1 MLPSILKPTRQ
12 DGIQIIPSPNMNSI
26 ENSIIVANS
35 FSSQENCRYL
45 HPEKVNFMLVTSSYS
60 GLHGAHIVERPQDG
74 GKRLMSSSFRT
85 TTEKALK
92 ELLEQSESEVYRRL
106 YGYGG
111 LKVRELGK

>member
-1 MLPSILKPTRQ
+1 
-12 DGIQIIPSPNMNSI
+12 MNNI
-26 ENSIIVANS
+26 ENSIIGLRTQIIGTHHS
-35 FSSQENCRYL
+35 LYPHQ
-45 HPEKVNFMLVTSSYS
+45 PKVNFMLVTSSYS

-92 ELLEQSESEVYRRL
+92 ELLEQVEAEVYRRL

-111 LKVRELGK
+111 LKVRESGK

>member
-12 DGIQIIPSPNMNSI
+12 DEIQITPSSKMNNI
-26 ENSIIVANS
+26 ENSIIGLRT
-35 FSSQENCRYL
+35 QIIENCRYL

-92 ELLEQSESEVYRRL
+92 ELLEQVEGEVYRRL

>member
-12 DGIQIIPSPNMNSI
+12 DEIQITPSPNMNNI
-26 ENSIIVANS
+26 ENSII
-35 FSSQENCRYL
+35 ENCRYL
-45 HPEKVNFMLVTSSYS
+45 RPEKVDFMLVTSSYS

-92 ELLEQSESEVYRRL
+92 ELLEQVEGEVYRRL

>member
-12 DGIQIIPSPNMNSI
+12 DEIQITPSPNMNNI
-26 ENSIIVANS
+26 ENSIIGLRTQIIVS
-35 FSSQENCRYL
+35 
-45 HPEKVNFMLVTSSYS
+45 FMLVTSSYS

-85 TTEKALK
+85 TTEIALK